1 MIILWYRGHTVMD
14 DQLPKSDLSSDAPTD
29 TPIPL
34 APVDFVTSEPSSN
47 AASATPLPDA
57 LPGDAAP
64 TPLMPLAPAVE
75 TPANPRVT
83 IIRPPAAPAAAVS
96 PRGVSFA
103 LWALIWVVA
112 WSGCMALTLNHRFDR
127 KFDWNTS
134 YFSIAARNLV
144 NEGFAKLHGGVY
156 LLAGHPPTYANH
168 ERDDFYAGHPPL
180 TAWLLAGWM
189 KLFGS
194 SDAII
199 RALPLA
205 FTALNLLLLYALVKR
220 VFGAPA
226 ALATTVICSLLP
238 MTVVYAQYVNMEPFV
253 LTFLLGA
260 ALGYLGWS
268 RSGSKFGFLFMSLCI
283 ILGCWTDWPMYIF
296 TGFLAIA
303 HFFRRRDLLTPLPRT
318 TEGGA
323 IEEERPGFPVL
334 SSLFLIVLPMAVFAV
349 FLVYLKLNGSK
360 FSELLNRATERR
372 EGGLG
377 TLLEQLRDPANK
389 KGDHEFV
396 HGFISLL
403 CLPALF
409 LATIGAVFWAHWSR
423 RLSLASGEAGRRAV
437 FRIVLCLLLM
447 QLVYT
452 LVFPNGAVVHEFWQY
467 YLIVPVAILA
477 AAFCTWLTVVGG
489 VGRKFSLGL
498 YDRAGWAVAA
508 AIPFL
513 AFGPVIYRLQISG
526 LGKEAHGGDPRLGA
540 DYAGALSKSTHIND
554 IFITDWTQGKVDAKE
569 ESPSTPEYHEALG
582 YALPWYLDRTMLPH
596 DPSERDTRTLEGINK
611 IRADE
616 TFKGRRIL
624 YLWSTDGSS
633 ALEQTLNIKFPQ
645 YIFGKAIVYLIQ
657 GQPDA
662 SWKKAGIE
670 STATPPVVTPPILT
684 PPVVISPAT
693 KPAPAATK
701 PASKPTAT
709 APAKPK

>member
-1 MIILWYRGHTVMD
+1 MD
-14 DQLPKSDLSSDAPTD
+14 DQIPKTVPSADAPPAA
-29 TPIPL
+29 PIPL
-34 APVDFVTSEPSSN
+34 APVDSASSAPLAN
-47 AASATPLPDA
+47 APGDTPLPDA

-64 TPLMPLAPAVE
+64 TPLVPLAPVVE

-83 IIRPPAAPAAAVS
+83 IIRPPAVPAAAVS
-96 PRGVSFA
+96 PRGVSFT
-103 LWALIWVVA
+103 LWALIWVAV

-144 NEGFAKLHGGVY
+144 NDGFAKLHGGVY
-156 LLAGHPPTYANH
+156 LLAGHPPTVANH
-168 ERDDFYAGHPPL
+168 EREDFYAGHPPL

-189 KLFGS
+189 KVFGS
-194 SDAII
+194 SDAVI
-199 RALPLA
+199 RALPVT

-260 ALGYLGWS
+260 ALGYLGWA

-318 TEGGA
+318 SESGA
-323 IEEERPGFPVL
+323 VEEERPGFPVL

-349 FLVYLKLNGSK
+349 FLVYLKLNGSN
-360 FSELLNRATERR
+360 FSDLLAGATRRRA
-372 EGGLG
+372 GGLG
-377 TLLEQLRDPANK
+377 KLLEQLKDPVDK
-389 KGDHEFV
+389 QGGHDFV
-396 HGFISLL
+396 RGFISLL

-409 LATIGAVFWAHWSR
+409 LAVLGAFFWAHWSR
-423 RLSLASGEAGRRAV
+423 RLSLASGEAGRRAA

-452 LVFPNGAVVHEFWQY
+452 LAFPNGAVVHEFWQY
-467 YLIVPVAILA
+467 YLIVPVAMLA

-489 VGRKFSLGL
+489 SGRKFSLGL
-498 YDRAGWAVAA
+498 FDRAGWAVAA

-513 AFGPVIYRLQISG
+513 AFGPIIYRLQISG
-526 LGKEAHGGDPRLGA
+526 LGKQVHEGDARLDA
-540 DYAGALSKSTHIND
+540 DYAGALAKGTNIND
-554 IFITDWTQGKVDAKE
+554 IFITDWTQGKVTE
-569 ESPSTPEYHEALG
+569 ESPSAPQYHEALG

-596 DPSERDTRTLEGINK
+596 DPTEKRDTRTLDGINK

-616 TFKGRRIL
+616 AFKGRRIL

-633 ALEQTLNIKFPQ
+633 ALEQNLNIKFPE
-645 YIFGKAIVYLIQ
+645 YLFGKAIVYLIQ
-657 GQPDA
+657 GQPDP
-662 SWKKAGIE
+662 SWKKAEIE
-670 STATPPVVTPPILT
+670 STVTPLPVKPPVVTPPIIKPLAT
-684 PPVVISPAT
+684 KPALAATKPAT
-693 KPAPAATK
+693 KPAATVPAN
-701 PASKPTAT
+701 
-709 APAKPK
+709 PK